1 MPPVTFRAVY
11 YFWIFI
17 PKILPFNKISVILCD
32 KTNFIWSTKIF
43 YHPIKGFKK
52 FPKARYLQKRLKF
65 SPSTL
70 FSIPPPCVC
79 STRTGT
85 AEQNKKPNY
94 NLQRPQIFKS
104 SKTLWMCL
112 KRIFRHSNLFLNFEY
127 RNGCDL
133 ATVTVSVQHHYVPSS
148 GPLPTFTS

>member
-1 MPPVTFRAVY
+1 MTNIIHIQSVLLLLNIRAKNCPLY
-11 YFWIFI
+11 Q
-17 PKILPFNKISVILCD
+17 NLCHSLRQ
-32 KTNFIWSTKIF
+32 NRF
-43 YHPIKGFKK
+43 YLKRENTPMIYHQIKSFKK
-52 FPKARYLQKRLKF
+52 FVEDRYLQKSLKVL
-65 SPSTL
+65 PSTL
-70 FSIPPPCVC
+70 FSVPARQ
-79 STRTGT
+79 SKT
-85 AEQNKKPNY
+85 KSNY